1 MLFASWDG
9 TDPPHGGSTLS
20 HMAETGLQGVQ
31 GVQDVLRVSDEAR
44 AVVAEIRAGEENSAD
59 LALWLE
65 VSGSENGSYT
75 YDMWFQQASDAGPG
89 DAVWE
94 SGGLSVVVAASSID
108 QVRGATLDV
117 GNAGGEQGLVMINP
131 NVPPPPRAAAERA
144 PVPEADLTS
153 PTAQKILEILEQ
165 EVNPQIAMHGGW
177 AELVAFESG
186 TAYVRMSGG
195 CQGCGLA
202 KVTLSQGI
210 SVAIQEAVPEVLEI
224 VDVTDHASGSNPY
237 YEPAKK

>member
-1 MLFASWDG
+1 
-9 TDPPHGGSTLS
+9 
-20 HMAETGLQGVQ
+20 MAE
-31 GVQDVLRVSDEAR
+31 QDVLRVTDEAR
-44 AVVAEIRAGEENSAD
+44 GVVVDIRAGEENAAS

-65 VSGSENGSYT
+65 VSGSDNGSFT
-75 YDMWFQQASDAGPG
+75 YDMWFQQAADAGPG
-89 DAVWE
+89 DTLWE
-94 SGGLSVVVAASSID
+94 SDGLSVVVAASSID
-108 QVRGATLDV
+108 QIRGATLDV
-117 GNAGGEQGLVMINP
+117 SNAGGEQGLVMINP
-131 NVPPPPRAAAERA
+131 NVPPSPRAAAGA
-144 PVPEADLTS
+144 SPPPEADLSS

-165 EVNPQIAMHGGW
+165 DVNPQIAMHGGW
-177 AELVAFESG
+177 ADLVAFDNG

-210 SVAIQEAVPEVLEI
+210 AVAIQDAIPEVREI

>member
-1 MLFASWDG
+1 
-9 TDPPHGGSTLS
+9 
-20 HMAETGLQGVQ
+20 MAEP
-31 GVQDVLRVSDEAR
+31 DVLRVTEEAR
-44 AVVAEIRAGEENSAD
+44 AVVTEIRAGEENAAD

-65 VSGSENGSYT
+65 VSGTANGSYT
-75 YDMWFQQASDAGPG
+75 YDMWFQQASDAGPS
-89 DAVWE
+89 DALWE
-94 SGGLSVVVAASSID
+94 ADGLSVVVAASSLD

-117 GNAGGEQGLVMINP
+117 SHAGGEQGLVMINP
-131 NVPPPPRAAAERA
+131 NTPPTARAAAGA
-144 PVPEADLTS
+144 PMPEADLSS

-165 EVNPQIAMHGGW
+165 DVNPQIAMHGGW
-177 AELVAFESG
+177 ADLVAFENG

-210 SVAIQEAVPEVLEI
+210 AVAIQEAVPEVLEI

>member
-1 MLFASWDG
+1 
-9 TDPPHGGSTLS
+9 
-20 HMAETGLQGVQ
+20 MAEH
-31 GVQDVLRVSDEAR
+31 DVLRVTEEAR
-44 AVVAEIRAGEENSAD
+44 AVVTEIRAGEENAAD

-65 VSGSENGSYT
+65 VSGSANGSYT

-89 DAVWE
+89 DALWE
-94 SGGLSVVVAASSID
+94 ADGLAVVVAASSLD

-117 GNAGGEQGLVMINP
+117 SHAGGEQGLVMINP
-131 NVPPPPRAAAERA
+131 NTPPAARPAAGA
-144 PVPEADLTS
+144 PIPEADLSS

-165 EVNPQIAMHGGW
+165 DVNPQIAMHGGW
-177 AELVAFESG
+177 ADLVAFENG

-210 SVAIQEAVPEVLEI
+210 AVAIQDAVPEVLEI
-224 VDVTDHASGSNPY
+224 VDVTDHASGDNPY
-237 YEPAKK
+237 YEAAKK

>member
-1 MLFASWDG
+1 
-9 TDPPHGGSTLS
+9 
-20 HMAETGLQGVQ
+20 MALD
-31 GVQDVLRVSDEAR
+31 DVLRVSEQAR
-44 AVVAEIRAGEENSAD
+44 AMVIDIRSGEENPAD

-65 VSGSENGSYT
+65 VNGSANGSFT
-75 YDMWFQQASDAGPG
+75 YDMWFQQASDAGPS
-89 DAVWE
+89 DAITDFE
-94 SGGLSVVVAASSID
+94 DMKVVVAASSVD

-117 GNAGGEQGLVMINP
+117 GAQGGEQGLVMLNP
-131 NVPPPPRAAAERA
+131 NSPPSPRRSASSSS
-144 PVPEADLTS
+144 PIPEADLSS
-153 PTAQKILEILEQ
+153 PIAVKIIEILEN

-177 AELVAFESG
+177 ADLVAFEDG
-186 TAYVRMSGG
+186 TAYLRMSGG

-210 SVAIQEAVPEVLEI
+210 AVAIQDAIPEVLEI

>member
-1 MLFASWDG
+1 
-9 TDPPHGGSTLS
+9 
-20 HMAETGLQGVQ
+20 MAE
-31 GVQDVLRVSDEAR
+31 QDVLRVTDEAR
-44 AVVAEIRAGEENSAD
+44 AVVTEIRSGEDNAAA

-65 VSGSENGSYT
+65 VSGSENGSFT

-89 DAVWE
+89 DIVWE
-94 SGGLSVVVAASSID
+94 SEGLSIVVAASSID

-117 GNAGGEQGLVMINP
+117 SNAGGEQGLVMINP
-131 NVPPPPRAAAERA
+131 NVPPSSRTPSHNGDTPI
-144 PVPEADLTS
+144 PEADLSS

-165 EVNPQIAMHGGW
+165 DVNPQIAMHGGW
-177 AELVAFESG
+177 ADLVAFENG

-210 SVAIQEAVPEVLEI
+210 AVAIQDAVPEVLEI

>member
-1 MLFASWDG
+1 
-9 TDPPHGGSTLS
+9 
-20 HMAETGLQGVQ
+20 MAEPDVK
-31 GVQDVLRVSDEAR
+31 DVLRVSDEAR
-44 AVVAEIRAGEENSAD
+44 AVVTEIRAGEDNAAE

-65 VSGSENGSYT
+65 VSGSANGAYT
-75 YDMWFQQASDAGPG
+75 YDMWFQRAADAGPG
-89 DAVWE
+89 DAVWQD
-94 SGGLSVVVAASSID
+94 GDLYVVVAASSID

-117 GNAGGEQGLVMINP
+117 SSAGGEQGLVMINP
-131 NVPPPPRAAAERA
+131 NVPAPVRAQGGAA
-144 PVPEADLTS
+144 PVPEADLSS

-177 AELVAFESG
+177 AELVAFDSG

-210 SVAIQEAVPEVLEI
+210 AVAIQEAVPEVLDI

>member
-1 MLFASWDG
+1 
-9 TDPPHGGSTLS
+9 
-20 HMAETGLQGVQ
+20 MAEEG
-31 GVQDVLRVSDEAR
+31 VLRVSDEAR
-44 AVVAEIRAGEENSAD
+44 AVVIDIRSGEENAAA

-65 VSGSENGSYT
+65 VSGSANGAFT

-94 SGGLSVVVAASSID
+94 SEGLSVVVAASSID

-117 GNAGGEQGLVMINP
+117 STAGGEQGLVMINP
-131 NVPPPPRAAAERA
+131 NVPPSPRAAAGGA
-144 PVPEADLTS
+144 PIPEADLSS

-165 EVNPQIAMHGGW
+165 DVNPQIAMHGGW
-177 AELVAFESG
+177 ADLVAFENG

-210 SVAIQEAVPEVLEI
+210 AVAIQDAVPEVLEI

>member
-1 MLFASWDG
+1 
-9 TDPPHGGSTLS
+9 
-20 HMAETGLQGVQ
+20 MAELL
-31 GVQDVLRVSDEAR
+31 DVLRVSDEAR
-44 AVVAEIRAGEENSAD
+44 AVVADIRAGEDNADD

-65 VSGSENGSYT
+65 VSGVENGAYT

-89 DAVWE
+89 DAVWK
-94 SGGLSVVVAASSID
+94 SDGLAVVVASSSID

-117 GNAGGEQGLVMINP
+117 SHLGGEQGLVMINP
-131 NVPPPPRAAAERA
+131 NSPPVARAAALA
-144 PVPEADLTS
+144 DIPEADLSS
-153 PTAQKILEILEQ
+153 PTAQAILQILEE

-177 AELVAFESG
+177 ADLVAFEDG
-186 TAYVRMSGG
+186 TAYLRMSGG

-210 SVAIQEAVPEVLEI
+210 AVAIQDAIPDVRDI

>member
-1 MLFASWDG
+1 
-9 TDPPHGGSTLS
+9 
-20 HMAETGLQGVQ
+20 
-31 GVQDVLRVSDEAR
+31 VLRVSDEAR
-44 AVVAEIRAGEENSAD
+44 AVVMDIRSGEEHATE

-65 VSGSENGSYT
+65 VSGSANGAFT

-94 SGGLSVVVAASSID
+94 SEGLSVVVAASSVD

-117 GNAGGEQGLVMINP
+117 STAGGEQGLVMINP
-131 NVPPPPRAAAERA
+131 NVPPSPRAAAGA
-144 PVPEADLTS
+144 GGGPVPEADLSS

-165 EVNPQIAMHGGW
+165 DVNPQIAMHGGW
-177 AELVAFESG
+177 ADLVAFENG

-210 SVAIQEAVPEVLEI
+210 AVAIQDAVPEVLEI

>member
-1 MLFASWDG
+1 V
-9 TDPPHGGSTLS
+9 GGDAVEGRPAAHDERAGASTLKD
-20 HMAETGLQGVQ
+20 MAEH
-31 GVQDVLRVSDEAR
+31 DVIRVSDEAR
-44 AVVAEIRAGEENSAD
+44 AVVMEIRSGEENAEE

-65 VSGSENGSYT
+65 VSGTANGAFT
-75 YDMWFQQASDAGPG
+75 YDMWFQQVSDAGPG

-94 SGGLSVVVAASSID
+94 SEGLSVVVATSSID

-117 GNAGGEQGLVMINP
+117 GNAGGEKGLVMINP
-131 NVPPPPRAAAERA
+131 NSPPSARAAEVPPG
-144 PVPEADLTS
+144 DLSS
-153 PTAQKILEILEQ
+153 PTAQKILEILEND
-165 EVNPQIAMHGGW
+165 VNPQIAMHGGW
-177 AELVAFESG
+177 ADLVSFEGG

-210 SVAIQEAVPEVLEI
+210 AVTIQDAVPEVREV
-224 VDVTDHASGSNPY
+224 VDVTDHASGTNPY

>member
-1 MLFASWDG
+1 
-9 TDPPHGGSTLS
+9 
-20 HMAETGLQGVQ
+20 MAE
-31 GVQDVLRVSDEAR
+31 QDVLRVTDEAR
-44 AVVAEIRAGEENSAD
+44 AVVTEIRSGEDNAAA

-65 VSGSENGSYT
+65 VSGSENGSFT

-89 DAVWE
+89 DIVWE
-94 SGGLSVVVAASSID
+94 SEGLSIVVAASSID

-117 GNAGGEQGLVMINP
+117 SNAGGEQGLVMINP
-131 NVPPPPRAAAERA
+131 NVPPSSRA
-144 PVPEADLTS
+144 PSHNGDTPIPEADLSS

-165 EVNPQIAMHGGW
+165 DVNPQIAMHGGW
-177 AELVAFESG
+177 ADLVAFENG

-210 SVAIQEAVPEVLEI
+210 AVAIQDAVPEVLEI